1 MSNYHPI
8 QAVSIVFLGLSMV
21 LSPQLFAQSNNH
33 PNHSIEQLIELDSNL
48 QKFTQVRAPM
58 EGDPGFFIDDW
69 KEKKNPKIS
78 YSKVSLS
85 ESRPVTVQ
93 AAVDYST
100 PLVKVS
106 KYIFGNNLG
115 HWTNRKMLANDDFIF
130 NLKDISIPV
139 IRFPGGNA
147 SNDYFWNAGSLDQCP
162 EGTPSVIYKQGFKK
176 TTPPKLGTNGS
187 FRTRPEDY
195 YELLLRT
202 KSTGSICVNYSMALY
217 SEIEDE
223 QKRVEVA
230 ADYAAAWV
238 KEVNI
243 KRGLNIKFWEIGNE
257 NWGKW
262 QAGYEV
268 KNGGIIDPQKY
279 GQHCKLFIEKMKA
292 VDPSI
297 KVGVVGYQ
305 KPKTRDPV
313 QKRWNELVLPEII
326 DVADFYILHDYYAK
340 HGAVLTPEEML
351 NAIDTTY
358 SHIRVVNEA
367 IEKFTD
373 KKANHLPIALTEFNT
388 RSFAKISEN
397 VGVSNVSHCAGL
409 FFAHA
414 LGEIIRQGYGMA
426 MMWDIENGFKDG
438 QDHGMFA
445 SKKEGDVPWLN
456 PHPSFYHYFFYNQY
470 FGDTYYE
477 SRSTKSSLRL
487 HASSFSSGELGIVA
501 VNMSSKEEI
510 LELSI
515 SNAKIGDV
523 AGVYELS
530 SDAPSSRKVAVNGV
544 VPKKNAGGP
553 ENFLKVKANKIA
565 LKNDKIT
572 LAIKPFSANYILV
585 ENEK

>member
-1 MSNYHPI
+1 
-8 QAVSIVFLGLSMV
+8 
-21 LSPQLFAQSNNH
+21 
-33 PNHSIEQLIELDSNL
+33 
-48 QKFTQVRAPM
+48 M

-78 YSKVSLS
+78 YSNASLS
-85 ESRPVTVQ
+85 ETRPVT
-93 AAVDYST
+93 AKATVDLST
-100 PLVKVS
+100 PLVKIS

-115 HWTNRKMLANDDFIF
+115 HWTNRKMLRNDDFIF

-147 SNDYFWNAGSLDQCP
+147 SNDYFWNAGSLDECP
-162 EGTPSVIYKQGFKK
+162 EGTPSIIYKQGFKK
-176 TTPPKLGTNGS
+176 TTPPKLGTEGS
-187 FRTRPEDY
+187 YRTRPADY

-223 QKRVEVA
+223 QKRLDVA
-230 ADYAAAWV
+230 SDYAAAWV
-238 KEVNI
+238 NEVNI

-262 QAGYEV
+262 QSGYQV
-268 KNGGIIDPQKY
+268 KERGIIDPKKY
-279 GQHCKLFIEKMKA
+279 GEQCRVFIEKMKA
-292 VDPSI
+292 VDPTI
-297 KVGVVGYQ
+297 KIGVVGYQ

-326 DVADFYILHDYYAK
+326 DVADFYILHDYYTK

-351 NAIDTTY
+351 NSIDTTY
-358 SHIRVVNEA
+358 AHIRVVNEA

-445 SKKEGDVPWLN
+445 SSKESDVDWLN

-477 SRSTKSSLRL
+477 SQTTKSSVRV
-487 HASSFSSGELGIVA
+487 HTSSFSTGELGIVA
-501 VNMSSKEEI
+501 MNISAKEEI
-510 LELSI
+510 LEISI
-515 SNAKIGDV
+515 KNKEIGDI

-530 SDAPSSRKVAVNGV
+530 SDAPSSRKVAINGV
-544 VPKKNAGGP
+544 FSKNNAGGP
-553 ENFLKVKANKIA
+553 ENFLKIKANKIA
-565 LKNDKIT
+565 IKDDKIT